1 LGEGALAASA
11 AAGAVGNGSLG
22 GAQALALRRVKHRR
36 HTACVVHGAC
46 KRVGFAASAKAA
58 LTGIQVF
65 CAYPHRCAP
74 GGFGRP
80 ANRVRPVLRLS
91 DGDDYLPRRGSCL
104 ALIPRPVHSGTASR
118 SIPSRPLLQS
128 LFPTQEND
136 MNTVNTASS
145 VISSDKVQGTKVYN
159 PNGDK
164 LGSVESLLLDKL
176 TGKVRYAVME
186 FGGFLGM
193 GTDVYPL
200 PWETL
205 KYDTGLGGYVV
216 SLTKEQLEGA
226 PRYARETT
234 QDYNDEYG
242 RKVNE
247 YYGVPWI

>member
-1 LGEGALAASA
+1 
-11 AAGAVGNGSLG
+11 
-22 GAQALALRRVKHRR
+22 
-36 HTACVVHGAC
+36 
-46 KRVGFAASAKAA
+46 
-58 LTGIQVF
+58 
-65 CAYPHRCAP
+65 
-74 GGFGRP
+74 
-80 ANRVRPVLRLS
+80 
-91 DGDDYLPRRGSCL
+91 
-104 ALIPRPVHSGTASR
+104 
-118 SIPSRPLLQS
+118 
-128 LFPTQEND
+128 

-176 TGKVRYAVME
+176 SGKVRYAVME

-226 PRYARETT
+226 PSYARETT

>member
-1 LGEGALAASA
+1 
-11 AAGAVGNGSLG
+11 
-22 GAQALALRRVKHRR
+22 
-36 HTACVVHGAC
+36 
-46 KRVGFAASAKAA
+46 
-58 LTGIQVF
+58 
-65 CAYPHRCAP
+65 
-74 GGFGRP
+74 
-80 ANRVRPVLRLS
+80 
-91 DGDDYLPRRGSCL
+91 
-104 ALIPRPVHSGTASR
+104 
-118 SIPSRPLLQS
+118 
-128 LFPTQEND
+128 
-136 MNTVNTASS
+136 MNTINTASS

-176 TGKVRYAVME
+176 SGKVRYAVME